1 MEKFPEDSE
10 VRSSL
15 WVVEKLAHFPDGG
28 NEEEYY
34 KNSVRAIIDL
44 GGSTTGS
51 MGATLPAAWDGD
63 DLQIHLIHEVVLPF
77 VEEVPKEPAEEEDE
91 DSIPSIG
98 IIAVIGITMFAA
110 AIVQQRQQ

>member
-1 MEKFPEDSE
+1 MVEMKKSITKTVLEQ
-10 VRSSL
+10 SL
-15 WVVEKLAHFPDGG
+15 IWVILQP
-28 NEEEYY
+28 
-34 KNSVRAIIDL
+34 
-44 GGSTTGS
+44 GS
-51 MGATLPAAWDGD
+51 MELHYLPHGTAD